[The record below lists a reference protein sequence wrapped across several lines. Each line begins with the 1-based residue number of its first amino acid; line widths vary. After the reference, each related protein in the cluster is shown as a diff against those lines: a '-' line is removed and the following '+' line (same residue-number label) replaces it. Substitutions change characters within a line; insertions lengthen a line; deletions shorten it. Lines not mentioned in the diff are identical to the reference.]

1 MHLDFSS
8 PLVRSRSFF
17 LLAEA
22 SDKEVAGVGAG
33 LAGGYC
39 QLAVHNGTNARK
51 DGKKGLEGVISSGQ
65 GQHDAT
71 SALYVRM

>member
-1 MHLDFSS
+1 M
-8 PLVRSRSFF
+8 
-17 LLAEA
+17 
-22 SDKEVAGVGAG
+22 GAG

>member
-17 LLAEA
+17 LT